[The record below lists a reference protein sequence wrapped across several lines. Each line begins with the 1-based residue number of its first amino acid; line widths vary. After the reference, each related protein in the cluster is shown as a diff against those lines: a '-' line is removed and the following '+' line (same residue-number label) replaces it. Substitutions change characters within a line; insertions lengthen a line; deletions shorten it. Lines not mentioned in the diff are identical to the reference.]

1 MLEKLPAPDHVIA
14 IHLSDKMTAADIARY
29 RETFEDKL
37 ARHERVS
44 ACFDFTG
51 VSDLSG
57 DALVAGI
64 KADLEFLRHVDR
76 IDRLAFVSDKE
87 WPQAIVRFIDPLF
100 PTVQMKVFASS
111 QRGAAIEWA
120 SVHTGIPKAAEPA
133 IRFLPTSRDNVLAFE
148 IDGMITAEEMPAVIE
163 EIESLFADHD
173 RVRLLNRMTDFGG
186 VDPAIF
192 LQQGLVSMK
201 LVALGKVER
210 YAIVGAPDWMN
221 RLIETMNPV
230 FEQMEMRAYPANRE
244 DQAWAWL
251 GATLE

>member
-1 MLEKLPAPDHVIA
+1 MFEKLTAPDHVIA
-14 IHLSDKMTAADIARY
+14 IRLSDKMTAKDIARY
-29 RETFEDKL
+29 RATLDDKL
-37 ARHERVS
+37 AQHDRIS
-44 ACFDFTG
+44 ACFDFTDL
-51 VSDLSG
+51 SDLSG
-57 DALVAGI
+57 DALVEGI

-76 IDRLAFVSDKE
+76 LDRLAFVSDKE

-100 PTVQMKVFASS
+100 PTIQMEVFASS
-111 QRGAAIEWA
+111 HREAAIEWA
-120 SVHTGIPKAAEPA
+120 SAHTSTPKAAEPA

-173 RVRLLNRMTDFGG
+173 RVRLLNRMTHFGG
-186 VDPAIF
+186 IDPSIF

-201 LVALGKVER
+201 FAALGKVER

-251 GATLE
+251 GATPE